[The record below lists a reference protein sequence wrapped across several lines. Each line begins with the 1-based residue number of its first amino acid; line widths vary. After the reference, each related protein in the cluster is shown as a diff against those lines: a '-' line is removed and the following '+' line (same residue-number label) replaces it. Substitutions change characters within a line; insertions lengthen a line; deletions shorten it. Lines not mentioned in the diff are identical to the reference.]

1 MSAIERTYE
10 QIIAYLKGLLTNRQR
25 HHLEKKMMQDAFEE
39 EAFEGLSQMDA
50 GELEAD
56 MDLLADR
63 LQERIKPTR
72 KHYLIP
78 VLRIAAAVIVLFG
91 ITGLLYFLLRP
102 PSQDLITQSREKPET
117 SEEPVSSSV
126 PAPAENDSGEP
137 KSSEKT
143 VDKSRTEKSVQPV
156 LAENRQETEDN
167 IEAVHEIKAALPR
180 TSPAIQHDLKY
191 LTGKVVDIDG
201 EALPGV
207 TVTEKGSTRGAI
219 TDLNGNFSIQVGD
232 TGSEIL
238 LSYVGYEPLELNTRD
253 ISDKPITMK
262 ENLMALEEVVVVG
275 YGARK
280 KSDVIGAVRSMEAEE
295 ASATEATDMYN
306 FVNPVPP
313 GGTLKAFKNWVSER
327 IDSVTLKTFPGKHR
341 LQVIL
346 TIQYDGSIHDI
357 LIRSNAPSPVIEEYK
372 RVIAQSPPWKPALK
386 DEEPVASEV
395 AIRFVLT
402 VE

>member
-25 HHLEKKMMQDAFEE
+25 HHLEKEMMQDAFEE
-39 EAFEGLSQMDA
+39 EAFEGLSQMNA

-63 LQERIKPTR
+63 LQERIKPAR
-72 KHYLIP
+72 KRYLTP
-78 VLRIAAAVIVLFG
+78 LLRMAAAVIVLFG
-91 ITGLLYFLLRP
+91 VAGLLYFLLRP
-102 PSQDLITQSREKPET
+102 PSQDLITQSREIPKT
-117 SEEPVSSSV
+117 SEDSVSPSM
-126 PAPAENDSGEP
+126 PAPVESDSGKP
-137 KSSEKT
+137 KSAP
-143 VDKSRTEKSVQPV
+143 PV

-167 IEAVHEIKAALPR
+167 AEAVHEMKAALPQA
-180 TSPAIQHDLKY
+180 SPAIQNDLKY

-207 TVTEKGSTRGAI
+207 TVTEKGSSRGTI
-219 TDLNGNFSIQVGD
+219 TDLDGNFSIQVGD

-238 LSYVGYEPLELNTRD
+238 LSYVGYEPMELNARD

-280 KSDVIGAVRSMEAEE
+280 KSDVTGAARRMEAEE
-295 ASATEATDMYN
+295 ATAAEATDMYN

-327 IDSVTLKTFPGKHR
+327 IDSVTLKTFPGKHK

-346 TIQYDGSIHDI
+346 TIQHDGSIHDI
-357 LIRSNAPSPVIEEYK
+357 FIRSNAPSPVIEEYK

-386 DEEPVASEV
+386 DDDPVASEV
-395 AIRFVLT
+395 VIRFVFT